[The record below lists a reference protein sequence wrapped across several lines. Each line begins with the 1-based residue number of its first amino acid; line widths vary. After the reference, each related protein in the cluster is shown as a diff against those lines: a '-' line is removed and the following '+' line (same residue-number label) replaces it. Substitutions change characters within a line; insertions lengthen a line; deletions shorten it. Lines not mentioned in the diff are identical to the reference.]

1 MAKRLQ
7 EHLNSNYFELASKLR
22 PKNAARKVVA
32 YVESYDDVF
41 FWRSVLQDFETDR
54 IKFEV
59 MLPSRY
65 SLCKGKKAALM
76 NKLGPSLGDFMIAC
90 VDADYDYIMQGATE
104 ISRTL
109 LSSPFIIHTYA
120 YAIENYQCY
129 APALHTACVM
139 STLNDRDIISLEAFM
154 EEYSKIIWPLFV
166 WSIWAHKNGQASTY
180 SITAFSQTI
189 TFHDINPYHPEN
201 ALEHLRDRVNKQIGW
216 LQRKYPKAKDSYLNL
231 RKSLQEEL
239 GIRPAETYLYIQG
252 HALMEGV
259 VLPLL
264 NPICNMLRR
273 EREKEIQKLAL
284 HGQQKQN
291 ELSGYR
297 HSQSAIDLM
306 LRKSVEFKQSA
317 PYQLLSAD
325 IERLIEHINKRLP
338 A

>member
-22 PKNAARKVVA
+22 PRNAARKVVA

-180 SITAFSQTI
+180 SITAFSQTV

-317 PYQLLSAD
+317 PYQLLTAD